1 MSIPRI
7 NADVAGSAPAQNHAH
22 GAGEKSSARRRSAG
36 ITDESDYAKARVFC
50 KLHHLALMVEFIE
63 MVALSRFN
71 CCTEKYQTVFGKK
84 AGDGLEER
92 LWILQM
98 LCQHRSNNSLVLS
111 FCISLF
117 YGKSVFYLELNPAGM
132 S

>member
-7 NADVAGSAPAQNHAH
+7 NRRHRGSAPAQNHAH
-22 GAGEKSSARRRSAG
+22 GSGEKSRTRRRSAG
-36 ITDESDYAKARVFC
+36 VTDESDYPKARVFR

-71 CCTEKYQTVFGKK
+71 CCTEKHQTVFGKK

-98 LCQHRSNNSLVLS
+98 LCQHRSN
-111 FCISLF
+111 
-117 YGKSVFYLELNPAGM
+117 
-132 S
+132 